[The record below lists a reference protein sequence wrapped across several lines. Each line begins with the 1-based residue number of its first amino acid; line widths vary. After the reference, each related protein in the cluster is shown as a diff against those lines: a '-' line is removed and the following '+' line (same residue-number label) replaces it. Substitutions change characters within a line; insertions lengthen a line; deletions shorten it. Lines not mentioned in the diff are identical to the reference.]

1 MIEASIVRV
10 PKQKR
15 TRDEQEIVPQDA
27 MPVEGSPSMRR
38 YKDMQAR
45 WTKQYGQSHFGDK
58 LCTSTSLDKRHERH
72 EADPPRAGEHG

>member
-1 MIEASIVRV
+1 MMTRALCG

-38 YKDMQAR
+38 
-45 WTKQYGQSHFGDK
+45 
-58 LCTSTSLDKRHERH
+58 
-72 EADPPRAGEHG
+72 